1 MNVNSAQNAYHKMEQ
16 EIKQNSNAQCY
27 LVEII
32 AKKTQD
38 KP

>member
-1 MNVNSAQNAYHKMEQ
+1 MNVNSAQNAYRKMAE
-16 EIKQNSNAQCY
+16 ETTNNPNSRCY